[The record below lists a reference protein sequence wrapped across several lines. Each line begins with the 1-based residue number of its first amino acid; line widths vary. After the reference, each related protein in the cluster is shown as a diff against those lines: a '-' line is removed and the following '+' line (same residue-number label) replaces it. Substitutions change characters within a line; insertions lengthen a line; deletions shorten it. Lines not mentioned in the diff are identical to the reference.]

1 MEELAHSENLKFSA
15 EICLRVRIP
24 PPAPASPSRPVPLI
38 EERGDF
44 FFLHSIRRLDDF
56 PPAPNHD
63 IQLFASH
70 TSPPIQLR
78 YAALFPI
85 SPPPVPFS
93 RAAASEDS
101 MQSIV
106 PLFYSVWR
114 DAMPL
119 PPRAPFPMGGEARSR
134 PRSTLPYPSNR
145 LLVFLLAS
153 LSAGRLGVFA
163 YPLYYTVG
171 GANACFSRAY
181 PFSPSIPPRYV
192 IY

>member
-1 MEELAHSENLKFSA
+1 MAQIANLKFVA
-15 EICLRVRIP
+15 EICMWVRIP
-24 PPAPASPSRPVPLI
+24 PPVPASPSRPVPLI
-38 EERGDF
+38 EERGD

-119 PPRAPFPMGGEARSR
+119 PPRAPFPMGGEARSLLLS
-134 PRSTLPYPSNR
+134 PLHYPSNR

-153 LSAGRLGVFA
+153 LSAGRLGA
-163 YPLYYTVG
+163 SALS
-171 GANACFSRAY
+171 CR
-181 PFSPSIPPRYV
+181 
-192 IY
+192 